1 LVNTHFMLTACGFA
15 PQQAVCHRFYW
26 RSKHS
31 AARSNCLFYLLYM
44 DRYEL

>member
-15 PQQAVCHRFYW
+15 PQQAVCHRFCW